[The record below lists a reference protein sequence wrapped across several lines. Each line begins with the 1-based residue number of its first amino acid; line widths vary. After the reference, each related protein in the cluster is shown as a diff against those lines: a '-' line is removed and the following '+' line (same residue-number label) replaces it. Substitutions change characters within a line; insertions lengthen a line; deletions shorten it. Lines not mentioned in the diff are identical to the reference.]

1 MPIEI
6 LMPALSPTMT
16 EGNIAKWL
24 KREGDKIKS
33 GDVMLEIETDKAT
46 MEVESVDD
54 GVIGKILF
62 GDGSQGVKV
71 NQRIG
76 VILTAGETAAD
87 IDKMAASKAAPQA
100 ANAAAAVGS
109 NVPAAAK
116 PAAPAPQVN
125 TSGKAAGGG
134 RIMVSPLA
142 KRLAAAAGIDL
153 SRVTGTGPHG
163 RIVKADIDAAKAG
176 GVGKAASGKA
186 IAAVPG
192 VLDGFDLVPHTS
204 MRKTIAKRLTEA
216 KRDIPHFYLSQDL
229 DIGALMAARARLN
242 AAAPGGDKAP
252 AYKLSVNDF
261 VVKAVAQALAR
272 MPDVNSAWSDDGM
285 MRFHAVDIA
294 IAVAL
299 PNNGLITPIVR
310 SADQKSLSVIS
321 NEIKE
326 LAKRARDG
334 KLKPHEYQGGG
345 FSVSN
350 LGMYGIDQF
359 TPIINPPQSC
369 ILGVGAGLEKPIVR
383 GGKIEIATM
392 MNVTLACDH
401 RVVDGALGAD
411 FMKLFKAFIE
421 EPMMMLA

>member
-46 MEVESVDD
+46 MEVEAVDE
-54 GVIGKILF
+54 GVLGKILAP
-62 GDGSQGVKV
+62 GGSQGVKV

-76 VILTAGETAAD
+76 VILAAGESAAD
-87 IDKMAASKAAPQA
+87 IDKMGAAKAAA
-100 ANAAAAVGS
+100 
-109 NVPAAAK
+109 PAAAGVA
-116 PAAPAPQVN
+116 PAAATAKATAPAPQVIA
-125 TSGKAAGGG
+125 SGKAAGGG

-163 RIVKADIDAAKAG
+163 RIVKADIEAAKAG
-176 GVGKAASGKA
+176 GVGKGAASGKA

-192 VLDGFDLVPHTS
+192 VLDGFDLVPHSS

-229 DIGALMAARARLN
+229 DIGALMAARARIN

-334 KLKPHEYQGGG
+334 KLKPQEYQGGG

-411 FMKLFKAFIE
+411 FMKLLRQFIE

>member
-24 KREGDKIKS
+24 KREGDKINS

-46 MEVESVDD
+46 MEVEAVDE
-54 GVIGKILF
+54 GVLGKILAP
-62 GDGSQGVKV
+62 GGSQGVKV

-76 VILTAGETAAD
+76 VILAAGETASD
-87 IDKMAASKAAPQA
+87 IEKMGAAKAAPQA
-100 ANAAAAVGS
+100 ANAPAAA
-109 NVPAAAK
+109 AAAK
-116 PAAPAPQVN
+116 PAAPMPQTN
-125 TSGKAAGGG
+125 ASGKAAGGG

-142 KRLAAAAGIDL
+142 KRLAAAAGLDL

-163 RIVKADIDAAKAG
+163 RIVKADIESAKAG
-176 GVGKAASGKA
+176 GGAKGAAGGKA
-186 IAAVPG
+186 IAAASG
-192 VLDGFDLVPHTS
+192 ALDVFELIPHSS

-229 DIGALMAARARLN
+229 DIGALMAARARIN

-272 MPDVNSAWSDDGM
+272 MPDVNSAWSDEGM

-299 PNNGLITPIVR
+299 PNNGLITPILR

-369 ILGVGAGLEKPIVR
+369 ILGVGAGVEKPIVR